1 MTIPSVAAGAYAN
14 IARLADPSAG
24 LGKAAGAAGEAAS
37 GPSFGAML
45 KDALNSVTEA
55 GHKSDAQ
62 TQAMVAGKSDMVDVV
77 TAVSETEVAVETM
90 VAVRNKVIE
99 AYQGHHV
106 DANLMVF
113 AGAFAG
119 KCPPR
124 QRVRPKAGPMIS
136 SGGGGFWFFV
146 RKCDN
151 ART

>member
-24 LGKAAGAAGEAAS
+24 LGQAVGAAGEAANGS
-37 GPSFGAML
+37 SFGAML

-62 TQAMVAGKSDMVDVV
+62 TRAMVAGKADMVDVV

-99 AYQGHHV
+99 AYQSI
-106 DANLMVF
+106 MSM
-113 AGAFAG
+113 
-119 KCPPR
+119 P
-124 QRVRPKAGPMIS
+124 I
-136 SGGGGFWFFV
+136 
-146 RKCDN
+146 
-151 ART
+151 